1 MMSKNIIKIFTII
14 IISMVVYILLLL
26 LSYKK
31 KNIQYK
37 YSDLNN
43 NQLTSSYFER
53 KILER
58 LPIII
63 WHNDFNIDLDTCLNI
78 VSPGLSIRKYFLP
91 DFNNTGVLTYHNTDR
106 LFVIAKTKVTIQL
119 YSPSIYYDTEQIP
132 RTISNKNLFFNS
144 IKNNKKLDNI
154 EIELQP
160 KDILYI
166 PRYWY
171 FNVNKQNAVDLCIYD
186 SIISKFC
193 TFFV

>member
-1 MMSKNIIKIFTII
+1 
-14 IISMVVYILLLL
+14 MVVYILLLL

>member
-1 MMSKNIIKIFTII
+1 MISKNIIKIITIVI
-14 IISMVVYILLLL
+14 IVIVVYILLLL

-43 NQLTSSYFER
+43 NQLTSSYFEK
-53 KILER
+53 KISER

-78 VSPGLSIRKYFLP
+78 VSPGLSIRKYFIA
-91 DFNNTGVLTYHNTDR
+91 DFNNKDVLTHHNTDR
-106 LFVIAKTKVTIQL
+106 LFIIAKTKVTIQL

-132 RTISNKNLFFNS
+132 RTINNKNLFFNI

-171 FNVNKQNAVDLCIYD
+171 FNINKQNSVDLCIYD